1 MAVLTMKV
9 IVVLLGLITATVL
22 TGMSWLGTAMI
33 AREEWRELGTDC
45 AVLSAQL
52 TGVAAVKVRIRAYNA
67 TGNIVPEPKD
77 AFTLGTRVLLTCDV
91 TGLPESSEVISYRW
105 YHGCTGYPN
114 SSCETQN
121 REPYYRVVSD
131 TLLVD
136 VISQDQG
143 GRYHCFVKFNN
154 IPQSSHFISNIAVA
168 G

>member
-1 MAVLTMKV
+1 MKV

-22 TGMSWLGTAMI
+22 AGKCGLGTAMT

-45 AVLSAQL
+45 VVLSTQL

-67 TGNIVPEPKD
+67 TGNIIPEHKD

-91 TGLPESSEVISYRW
+91 TELPEGSEVVSYRW
-105 YHGCTGYPN
+105 YHGCTGQPK
-114 SSCETQN
+114 SGCEIGDRN
-121 REPYYRVVSD
+121 PYYRVVSN

-143 GRYHCFVKFNN
+143 GRYYCFVNFSKL
-154 IPQSSHFISNIAVA
+154 PQSSHFTSNIAVA